1 MKAIII
7 PARGSIHEKEVTK
20 NGSPLYDFIKKSVG
34 GWLENVHPMRL
45 SDRYIMVVNEEGLLH
60 GLKTNPLA
68 SYLYGMDQHGAPIVG
83 DVVILKRGYYKGEPD
98 VVGIPDDEI
107 EDIKNELNDNISE
120 MEKLDFY
127 KKYVIPKRI

>member
-1 MKAIII
+1 
-7 PARGSIHEKEVTK
+7 
-20 NGSPLYDFIKKSVG
+20 
-34 GWLENVHPMRL
+34 
-45 SDRYIMVVNEEGLLH
+45 
-60 GLKTNPLA
+60 
-68 SYLYGMDQHGAPIVG
+68 MDQHGAPIVG
-83 DVVILKRGYYKGEPD
+83 DAVILKQGYYKGEPD